1 MSRQLES
8 KAEFIERIFF
18 YWEVAQPLRHVFE
31 QLPDLEGS
39 IPLKMNVKV
48 PLTGWT
54 TQPSLTDIIEASVES
69 SWSISFQNLSEEQ
82 FERLALRF
90 RPFFAQKEET
100 NFLRTISAM
109 AARNPEM
116 RDWHHD
122 LKIRWN
128 RAVFW
133 GAMELPSCE
142 PPVTTDAII
151 NAGFYSRYFHVTRAQ
166 RAEAKAYE
174 DSLGKELYWI
184 ALASSIWQRSA
195 IVLDVAR
202 QIERLLIHQ
211 KLKTE
216 EELAI
221 LAAPSLQ
228 PERIVHSCYGGIG
241 AIKVEPI

>member
-1 MSRQLES
+1 MSRRLES
-8 KAEFIERIFF
+8 ELEFVERIFF

-31 QLPDLEGS
+31 QLPALEGS
-39 IPLKMNVKV
+39 IPIKMNVKA
-48 PLTGWT
+48 PLNGWSK
-54 TQPSLTDIIEASVES
+54 QPNFSDLIGASVES
-69 SWSISFQNLSEEQ
+69 RWSISFQNLSEEQ

-109 AARNPEM
+109 VAMNPEM

-122 LKIRWN
+122 LKTRWN

-133 GAMELPSCE
+133 GAMGLPASD

-151 NAGFYSRYFHVTRAQ
+151 NAGFYSRYFHVTRER

-174 DSLGKELYWI
+174 DCLGTELYWT
-184 ALASSIWQRSA
+184 ALVSSVWQRSA

-202 QIERLLIHQ
+202 QIEDLLIHQ

-216 EELAI
+216 EELATLKTRI
-221 LAAPSLQ
+221 HQ
-228 PERIVHSCYGGIG
+228 PERIVQSYYGGVG
-241 AIKVEPI
+241 GIKLEPL